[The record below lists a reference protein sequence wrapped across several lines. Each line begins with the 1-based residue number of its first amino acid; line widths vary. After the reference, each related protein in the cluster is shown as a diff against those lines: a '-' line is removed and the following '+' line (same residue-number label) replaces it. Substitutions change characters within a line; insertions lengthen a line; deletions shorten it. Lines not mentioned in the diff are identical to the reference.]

1 MSQKALFVDQGSE
14 TSYFKGSGAS
24 RKKCKSKEG
33 IGSGSAACCWSKKNT
48 FSRRI
53 LRFLAQMWAN
63 TLKSSR
69 DFDFSVFE
77 LRLFPGLDWT
87 PNLSIFTIFLK
98 VLRLFSFLA
107 ISGDCFRVIWM
118 MV

>member
-1 MSQKALFVDQGSE
+1 MFSRCFRHARFLKVLFVDHGSE
-14 TSYFKGSGAS
+14 THYFDGFGAS
-24 RKKCKSKEG
+24 RNKCKSKEG

-53 LRFLAQMWAN
+53 LRFLAQMWAK

-87 PNLSIFTIFLK
+87 LFSTIFAIFLEVFSVFL
-98 VLRLFSFLA
+98 VLGGF
-107 ISGDCFRVIWM
+107 G
-118 MV
+118 

>member
-1 MSQKALFVDQGSE
+1 MAK
-14 TSYFKGSGAS
+14 
-24 RKKCKSKEG
+24 
-33 IGSGSAACCWSKKNT
+33 
-48 FSRRI
+48 
-53 LRFLAQMWAN
+53 

-87 PNLSIFTIFLK
+87 QILSIFTIFLE

-107 ISGDCFRVIWM
+107 ISGDSSRVIWSDGFEVVFPGLLWM
-118 MV
+118 SLIREIHIFITFWTYF